1 MRSSMLFMA
10 ALVLAGGTLSA
21 DDLTIVAKHTFKDA
35 APITG
40 TSYLGADHARF
51 VTGDGQES
59 IIDLKTGQMTVI
71 DNRKKE
77 YFVITRQDLDQMKAR
92 MQEQMNSP
100 EMKRAQEQMKNLP
113 PEVQK
118 KMQGMMGG
126 MAAAVEVKKT
136 GTTRKIAGY
145 TCENWV
151 VTMGQMSR
159 TEQCMTTELPF
170 PVQSWDAYRDFAESM
185 KSMASAMGPMAK
197 GFNDLQEKMKAMRG
211 FPLASSTTV
220 NVMGHSSSNST
231 EVVEIKTGAIPASTW
246 AVPAGYRKVESP
258 MAKAMSKH

>member
-1 MRSSMLFMA
+1 MRITMLSIA
-10 ALVLAGGTLSA
+10 AVVFAGSTLSA
-21 DDLTIVAKHTFKDA
+21 DDLTIVSKQTFKDG
-35 APITG
+35 APVTA
-40 TSYLGADHARF
+40 TSYLGSDHARM
-51 VTGDGQES
+51 VTGEGQES

-113 PEVQK
+113 PEMQK
-118 KMQGMMGG
+118 KMQNMMGG

-159 TEQCMTTELPF
+159 TEQCMTTDLPF
-170 PVQSWDAYRDFAESM
+170 PAQSWDAFRDFAEGM
-185 KSMASAMGPMAK
+185 KGMASAMGPMAK

-211 FPLASSTTV
+211 FPLASNTTTT
-220 NVMGHSSSNST
+220 VMGHSSSHSS
-231 EVVEIKTGAIPASTW
+231 EVVEIKAGALPASTW
-246 AVPAGYRKVESP
+246 AVPAGYTKVESP
-258 MAKAMSKH
+258 MAKAMSRH

>member
-1 MRSSMLFMA
+1 MRSTMLSIA
-10 ALVLAGGTLSA
+10 AVVFAGGTLSA
-21 DDLTIVAKHTFKDA
+21 ADLTIVSKQTFKDG
-35 APITG
+35 APVTA
-40 TSYLGADHARF
+40 TSYLGSDHARMA
-51 VTGDGQES
+51 TGEGQES

-118 KMQGMMGG
+118 KMQNMMGG

-159 TEQCMTTELPF
+159 TEQCMTTEVPF
-170 PVQSWDAYRDFAESM
+170 PAQTWDAYRDFAESM
-185 KSMASAMGPMAK
+185 RGMATAMGPMAK
-197 GFNDLQEKMKAMRG
+197 GITDMQEKMKAMRG
-211 FPLASSTTV
+211 FPLASSTTTS
-220 NVMGHSSSNST
+220 VMGHSSSHSS

-246 AVPAGYRKVESP
+246 AVPAGYTKVESP
-258 MAKAMSKH
+258 MAKALSRH